1 MPAAGSDDILMVQP
15 TALAMLRRRKF
26 GISPPFYHARLSWS
40 GWRCFRGMEGPKNCF
55 YTRGCQLE
63 NGGLCIVLE
72 EESSK
77 VESSPSRPLQCGLKQ
92 EQFITCPGE
101 EEERK

>member
-1 MPAAGSDDILMVQP
+1 
-15 TALAMLRRRKF
+15 MLPRRKF
-26 GISPPFYHARLSWS
+26 GIRLPFYHARLSYHGVGGDVFV
-40 GWRCFRGMEGPKNCF
+40 GWMEGPKNCF

-92 EQFITCPGE
+92 EQFIKSSGRRTSTVNYADE
-101 EEERK
+101 NSES

>member
-1 MPAAGSDDILMVQP
+1 MVQP

-26 GISPPFYHARLSWS
+26 GIRLPFYHALLSWS
-40 GWRCFRGMEGPKNCF
+40 GWRCFRGMGGPKNCF
-55 YTRGCQLE
+55 YTLGCQLQ

-77 VESSPSRPLQCGLKQ
+77 VESSPRPLQCGLKQ
-92 EQFITCPGE
+92 EQFITSPGKEDEKE
-101 EEERK
+101 EIFY